1 MQEGSSAAVS
11 RHQTRFLTP
20 NIAVEVSTGNFS
32 SSSTLNGTR
41 KTNRE
46 RKYGMQMGAY
56 YVRVIKSSKI
66 SYKLHEKQF
75 RISISLLKFG
85 VKLFFFLLSSS

>member
-1 MQEGSSAAVS
+1 
-11 RHQTRFLTP
+11 
-20 NIAVEVSTGNFS
+20 
-32 SSSTLNGTR
+32 
-41 KTNRE
+41 
-46 RKYGMQMGAY
+46 MQMGAY

-85 VKLFFFLLSSS
+85 VKLFFSAFIIITFNTKTT

>member
-56 YVRVIKSSKI
+56 MRVIKSSKI